1 MTKVVIGWLA
11 KGGSADKPFVT
22 GGLTNC
28 SQPAFRY
35 CVKKRAI
42 GETA

>member
-1 MTKVVIGWLA
+1 MTKAVIGWLA
-11 KGGSADKPFVT
+11 KGGSADKRVVP
-22 GGLTNC
+22 GGLANC
-28 SQPAFRY
+28 SGPAFRY